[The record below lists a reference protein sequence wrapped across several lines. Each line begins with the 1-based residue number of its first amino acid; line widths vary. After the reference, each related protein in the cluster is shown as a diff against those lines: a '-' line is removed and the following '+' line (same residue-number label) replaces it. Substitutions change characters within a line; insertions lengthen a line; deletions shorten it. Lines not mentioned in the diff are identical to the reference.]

1 MNNLVEVTSLRKD
14 FRDSG
19 SVVAA
24 LKGVS
29 LDIARGEL
37 VVLMG
42 ASGSGKST
50 LLHLLAGL
58 DQPTAGTVRVGG
70 TDLSALN
77 DKERTLFRRRRIG
90 VVFQAY
96 NLLPTL
102 SAIENIALPA
112 ELDGN
117 DIKQT
122 TQRAEALLTL
132 VGLASRKKHRPQSM
146 SGGEQQRVAIAR
158 ALMNDPLVVL
168 ADEPTGNLDTIHSET
183 VWRQLAGLVRD
194 HGKTVVAVTHEP
206 TGATFADRVL
216 VLKDGLIIG
225 EIQPGGEGHASL
237 VAARYTELV
246 G

>member
-1 MNNLVEVTSLRKD
+1 MNKLVEANTLRKD

-19 SVVAA
+19 NVVAA

-29 LDIARGEL
+29 LAVEPGEL

-58 DQPTAGTVRVGG
+58 DRPTAGTVCIGG
-70 TDLSALN
+70 TDLSTLN
-77 DKERTLFRRRRIG
+77 DKQRTLFRRRHIG
-90 VVFQAY
+90 VVFQAF

-112 ELDGN
+112 ELDGS
-117 DIKQT
+117 DFKQAG
-122 TQRAEALLTL
+122 QRAEELLSL
-132 VGLASRKKHRPQSM
+132 VGLAARKKHRPQAM

-168 ADEPTGNLDTIHSET
+168 ADEPTGNLDTVHSES
-183 VWRQLAGLVRD
+183 VWRQLAGLVQE

-225 EIQPGGEGHASL
+225 EIRPGGEGHASL